1 MQLHCHL
8 AHEAKILVLLEK
20 YYMPVSILNLPGL
33 SVLDFK
39 ETDTD
44 YHVQAEPTVIS
55 RLCPHFGRSNETVR
69 HALKELF
76 IRDIPA
82 QGKSVAI
89 HLNVPRLRCKPCDQ
103 TFTATVPE
111 VDTIR
116 QMTERL
122 VKWLGRQSLEYTY
135 AEVAK
140 QVGVDE
146 KTVRNVFDA
155 YVAELEQEFKRD
167 TPVWLG
173 IDEIKLGRFRAVFT
187 NVHGK
192 SLVDMLPD
200 RYGISIESFLRSLPD
215 KAKITHVAMDMWRPY
230 RIAVSKELPQA
241 RIVVDKFHVV
251 SKANA
256 ALEAVRRNLAKTDKK
271 HALGLKRSHKL
282 FAKRKADLDDAQ
294 YLTVS
299 GWLNSF
305 PLLASAYDLK
315 ERLYAVYEVQTKEEA
330 WGEYLHWESTIPPE
344 LAKAFRPVKTAFR
357 NWQPYIL
364 NYFDDLRVTNAF
376 TESFN
381 AKIRRVYRNERGY
394 TFERL
399 RAKVLFTDRL
409 QKRIAVQE
417 KVKVR
422 KKPKFDDIQM
432 ARMMMSFI
440 DMVADEFETRTQTKQ
455 VDLGADLSTLE
466 AEIDSGKF

>member
-1 MQLHCHL
+1 M
-8 AHEAKILVLLEK
+8 VLLEK

-282 FAKRKADLDDAQ
+282 FA
-294 YLTVS
+294 
-299 GWLNSF
+299 
-305 PLLASAYDLK
+305 
-315 ERLYAVYEVQTKEEA
+315 VYEVQTKEEA

-455 VDLGADLSTLE
+455 VNLGADLSTLE

>member
-1 MQLHCHL
+1 M
-8 AHEAKILVLLEK
+8 VLLEK

-282 FAKRKADLDDAQ
+282 FA
-294 YLTVS
+294 
-299 GWLNSF
+299 
-305 PLLASAYDLK
+305 
-315 ERLYAVYEVQTKEEA
+315 VYEVQTKEEA

>member
-1 MQLHCHL
+1 MQ
-8 AHEAKILVLLEK
+8 VN
-20 YYMPVSILNLPGL
+20 ILNLPGL

-39 ETDTD
+39 ETDSD
-44 YHVQAEPTVIS
+44 YHVQAEPAAIS
-55 RLCPHFGRSNETVR
+55 RLCPHCGRSKETVV
-69 HALKELF
+69 HAQKSLY
-76 IRDIPA
+76 IRDLPSH
-82 QGKSVAI
+82 GKSVAI
-89 HLNVPRLRCKPCDQ
+89 HLNVPRLKCKPCNQ

-111 VDTIR
+111 VDTTR

-122 VKWLGRQSLEYTY
+122 VKWIGRQALEYTY

-155 YVAELEQEFKRD
+155 YVLELEKQFQRE

-173 IDEIKLGRFRAVFT
+173 IDEIKLGRFRAIFT
-187 NVHGK
+187 NIQGRT
-192 SLVDMLPD
+192 LVDMLPD
-200 RYGISIESFLRSLPD
+200 RYGTSIEAFLRSLPD
-215 KAKITHVAMDMWRPY
+215 KAKVTHVAMDMWRPY

-256 ALEAVRRNLAKTDKK
+256 AFETVRRTLDKTDKK

-282 FAKRKADLDDAQ
+282 FAKRAADLDDAQ

-305 PLLASAYDLK
+305 PLLSSAYDLK
-315 ERLYAVYEVQTKEEA
+315 ERLYAIYEVQTKEEA

-344 LAKAFRPVKTAFR
+344 LDKAFRPVKTAFR
-357 NWQPYIL
+357 NWQEYIL
-364 NYFDDLRVTNAF
+364 NYFDDVRITNAF

-381 AKIRRVYRNERGY
+381 AKVRGVYRDGRGY

-409 QKRIAVQE
+409 QKRVAVQE
-417 KVKVR
+417 KVKVS
-422 KKPKFDDIQM
+422 KKPRFDEI
-432 ARMMMSFI
+432 RMERMFCMLTALAE
-440 DMVADEFETRTQTKQ
+440 DDFEIRNQTRQTN
-455 VDLGADLSTLE
+455 LGADLSTLE
-466 AEIDSGKF
+466 DEIDAGRFGPIKS

>member
-282 FAKRKADLDDAQ
+282 FA
-294 YLTVS
+294 
-299 GWLNSF
+299 
-305 PLLASAYDLK
+305 
-315 ERLYAVYEVQTKEEA
+315 VYEVQTKEEA

-455 VDLGADLSTLE
+455 VNLGADLSTLE

>member
-1 MQLHCHL
+1 
-8 AHEAKILVLLEK
+8 
-20 YYMPVSILNLPGL
+20 MPVNILNLSGL
-33 SVLDFK
+33 TVLDFK

-44 YHVQAEPTVIS
+44 YLVQAEPAVIS
-55 RLCPHFGRSNETVR
+55 RLCPHCGRSNETVV
-69 HALKELF
+69 HAQKALF
-76 IRDIPA
+76 IRDLPSH
-82 QGKSVAI
+82 GKSVAI
-89 HLNVPRLRCKPCDQ
+89 HLNVPRLKCRPCNQ
-103 TFTATVPE
+103 TFTATVSE
-111 VDTIR
+111 VDTTR

-122 VKWLGRQSLEYTY
+122 VQWVGRQALEYTY

-146 KTVRNVFDA
+146 KTVCNMFDA
-155 YVAELEQEFKRD
+155 YVPELEKHFKRE

-173 IDEIKLGRFRAVFT
+173 IDEIKLGRFRAIFT
-187 NVHGK
+187 NIHGRT
-192 SLVDMLPD
+192 LVDILPD
-200 RYGISIESFLRSLPD
+200 RYGTSIEAFLRSLPH
-215 KAKITHVAMDMWRPY
+215 KVKITHVAMDMWQPY
-230 RIAVSKELPQA
+230 RLAVSKVLPEA

-256 ALEAVRRNLAKTDKK
+256 ALESVRRNLAKTDKK

-282 FAKRKADLDDAQ
+282 FAKRAADLDDAQ
-294 YLTVS
+294 FPTVS

-315 ERLYAVYEVQTKEEA
+315 ERLYAIYEVDTKEEA

-357 NWQPYIL
+357 NWQEYIL
-364 NYFDDLRVTNAF
+364 NYFDDVRVTNAF

-381 AKIRRVYRNERGY
+381 AKVRGVYRDGRGY

-409 QKRIAVQE
+409 QKRVAVQE

-422 KKPKFDDIQM
+422 KKPRFDEI
-432 ARMMMSFI
+432 RMERMFCMLSAL
-440 DMVADEFETRTQTKQ
+440 VEDEFEIRIQTRQTN
-455 VDLGADLSTLE
+455 LGADLSTLE
-466 AEIDSGKF
+466 AEIDAGRFGPVKS

>member
-282 FAKRKADLDDAQ
+282 FA
-294 YLTVS
+294 
-299 GWLNSF
+299 
-305 PLLASAYDLK
+305 
-315 ERLYAVYEVQTKEEA
+315 VYEVQTKEEA

>member
-1 MQLHCHL
+1 
-8 AHEAKILVLLEK
+8 
-20 YYMPVSILNLPGL
+20 MPVNILNLSGL
-33 SVLDFK
+33 TVLDFK

-44 YHVQAEPTVIS
+44 YHVQAEPKVVS
-55 RLCPHFGRSNETVR
+55 RMCPNCGRSHETVL
-69 HALKELF
+69 HAQKTLF
-76 IRDIPA
+76 IRDLPSH
-82 QGKSVAI
+82 GKSVAI
-89 HLNVPRLRCKPCDQ
+89 HLNVPRLRCKPCNQ

-111 VDTIR
+111 VDTTR

-122 VKWLGRQSLEYTY
+122 VKWVGRQALEYTY

-155 YVAELEQEFKRD
+155 YVLELEKQFKRE

-173 IDEIKLGRFRAVFT
+173 IDEIKLGHFRAVFT
-187 NVHGK
+187 NIQGRT
-192 SLVDMLPD
+192 LVDMLPD
-200 RYGISIESFLRSLPD
+200 RYGTSIESFLRSLPD
-215 KAKITHVAMDMWRPY
+215 KAKVTHVAMDMWRPY
-230 RIAVSKELPQA
+230 KIAVSKELPQA

-256 ALEAVRRNLAKTDKK
+256 AFETVRRTLAKTDKK
-271 HALGLKRSHKL
+271 HALGLKRSYKL
-282 FAKRKADLDDAQ
+282 FAKRAADLDDTQ

-305 PLLASAYDLK
+305 PVLASAYDLK
-315 ERLYAVYEVQTKEEA
+315 ERLYAVYEVRTKEEA
-330 WGEYLHWESTIPPE
+330 WGEYLHWESTIPPD

-357 NWQPYIL
+357 NWQEYIL
-364 NYFDDLRVTNAF
+364 NYFDDERVTNAF

-381 AKIRRVYRNERGY
+381 GKIRSVYRDGRGY
-394 TFERL
+394 SFERL

-409 QKRIAVQE
+409 QKQVTVQE

-422 KKPKFDDIQM
+422 RKPRFDEIHMERMFCMLSMMAEDDYDIRIQ
-432 ARMMMSFI
+432 F
-440 DMVADEFETRTQTKQ
+440 KQ
-455 VDLGADLSTLE
+455 VNLGADLSTLE
-466 AEIDSGKF
+466 ADLDAGKFGLVNA

>member
-1 MQLHCHL
+1 MQ
-8 AHEAKILVLLEK
+8 VN
-20 YYMPVSILNLPGL
+20 ILNLPGL

-39 ETDTD
+39 ETDSD
-44 YHVQAEPTVIS
+44 YHVQAEPAAIS
-55 RLCPHFGRSNETVR
+55 RLCPHCGRSKETVV
-69 HALKELF
+69 HAQKSLY
-76 IRDIPA
+76 IRDLPSH
-82 QGKSVAI
+82 GKSVAI
-89 HLNVPRLRCKPCDQ
+89 HLNVPRLKCKPCNQ

-111 VDTIR
+111 VDTTR

-122 VKWLGRQSLEYTY
+122 VKWVGRQALEYTY

-155 YVAELEQEFKRD
+155 YVLELEKQFQRE

-173 IDEIKLGRFRAVFT
+173 IDEIKLGRFRAIFT
-187 NVHGK
+187 NIQGRT
-192 SLVDMLPD
+192 LVDMLPD
-200 RYGISIESFLRSLPD
+200 RYGTSIEAFLRSLPD
-215 KAKITHVAMDMWRPY
+215 KAKVTHVAMDMWRPY

-256 ALEAVRRNLAKTDKK
+256 AFETVRRTLDKTDKK

-282 FAKRKADLDDAQ
+282 FAKRAADLDDAQ

-305 PLLASAYDLK
+305 PLLSSAYDLK
-315 ERLYAVYEVQTKEEA
+315 ERLYAIYEVQTKEEA

-344 LAKAFRPVKTAFR
+344 LDKAFRPVKTAFR
-357 NWQPYIL
+357 NWQEYIL
-364 NYFDDLRVTNAF
+364 NYFDDVRITNAF

-381 AKIRRVYRNERGY
+381 AKVRGVYRDGRGY

-409 QKRIAVQE
+409 QKRVAVQE

-422 KKPKFDDIQM
+422 KKPRFDEIRMERMFCMLSALAEDDFEIRIQ
-432 ARMMMSFI
+432 
-440 DMVADEFETRTQTKQ
+440 TRQTN
-455 VDLGADLSTLE
+455 LGADLSTLE
-466 AEIDSGKF
+466 EEIDAGRFGLNKS

>member
-146 KTVRNVFDA
+146 KTVHNVFDA

-282 FAKRKADLDDAQ
+282 F
-294 YLTVS
+294 
-299 GWLNSF
+299 
-305 PLLASAYDLK
+305 
-315 ERLYAVYEVQTKEEA
+315 AVYEVQTKEEA

-455 VDLGADLSTLE
+455 VNLGADLSTLE